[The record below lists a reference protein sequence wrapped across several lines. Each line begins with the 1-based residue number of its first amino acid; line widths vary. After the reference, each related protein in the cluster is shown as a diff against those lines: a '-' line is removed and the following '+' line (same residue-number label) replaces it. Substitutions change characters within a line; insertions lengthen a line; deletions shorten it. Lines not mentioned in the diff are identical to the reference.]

1 MAAGAMVALARRA
14 REGGSW
20 LVRISLAQVGKW
32 IVDLGEVPSKGLRDV
47 PTEFTPAELVDWSTM
62 SETPSG
68 RLRHLRPVVQL
79 SETPPRWARPSVP
92 LGYHRPEWPARTA
105 S

>member
-1 MAAGAMVALARRA
+1 GYLMAFGAMEALRRRT

-32 IVDLGEVPSKGLRDV
+32 IVDLGEVAEDAARDA
-47 PTEFTPAELVDWSTM
+47 PGDFRPEELERWSM
-62 SETPSG
+62 VSETPSG

-79 SETPPRWARPSVP
+79 SETPTYWARPSVP
-92 LGYHRPEWPARTA
+92 LGYNQPV
-105 S
+105 